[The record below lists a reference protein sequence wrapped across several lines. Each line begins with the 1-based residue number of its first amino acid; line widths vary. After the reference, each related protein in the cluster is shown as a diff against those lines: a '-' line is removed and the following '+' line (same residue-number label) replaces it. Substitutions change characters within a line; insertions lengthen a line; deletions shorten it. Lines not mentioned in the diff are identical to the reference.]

1 MKKFINLLICAILS
15 HFAVS
20 AQITY
25 NPSVQSQ
32 NNRGKIL
39 SVNITNNETII
50 KIQFPRGGT
59 HSISSATVLVPCD
72 AWNISDARSSN
83 LAWPPAEQALV
94 SASLYARNR
103 QIVEEGRM
111 ALSND
116 GFLIRS
122 LGNDKLDTYYK
133 PSQGADYMVLELHFD
148 KLNPGE
154 DNVYIREIIGDT
166 GYEWYGIK
174 INNPFPITPTTGYNE
189 FSIKKKIDEQNDGV
203 VGIYEQIGVTNY
215 KLGCIKDGEK
225 YKLVYL
231 GSRENFRQWRIGDLK
246 SVLHFTAIPYLFKAD
261 YYILNK
267 TREEVYVVFDGQSM
281 KITFEDGSATTY
293 LKMYP
298 TASPSGNNTSEE
310 SADWS
315 GTGFALNN
323 GYICT
328 NYHVIDGAKSIE
340 IRGIQGDF
348 TTSYSAKAVASDK
361 FNDLSI
367 LKIDDENF
375 KGFGPIPYNIK
386 TSMADVGEEIFVLG
400 YPMTATMGDE
410 IKLTTGVVSS
420 RTGFQGDVSLY
431 QISAPIQPGNSGGP
445 LFDSQG
451 NLIGIISAKHK
462 GAENVGYA
470 IKASYLKNLME
481 SSLIEDIL
489 PINNTISSL
498 PLTGKVQKVK
508 NYVYF
513 IKCSSKSNSISTNN
527 NHDISSYTDEDDM
540 TYYSSNTISDS
551 TGTRVNATAYKIPDT
566 YESEA
571 ESDNSEALISSGMK
585 LAMED
590 SVHYTPDKDTVNNPY
605 VKTVID
611 KMAIIKRV
619 IRKDDFTAVEISIK
633 RGKRQWCNINEDTYI
648 EADGIRYTM
657 TCADGIATAPEK
669 TYFPYTEDSV
679 TFTLFFPPIP
689 KSAVS
694 MHLIES
700 TYSDFRFY
708 GIQLR

>member
-1 MKKFINLLICAILS
+1 M
-15 HFAVS
+15 
-20 AQITY
+20 
-25 NPSVQSQ
+25 
-32 NNRGKIL
+32 
-39 SVNITNNETII
+39 
-50 KIQFPRGGT
+50 
-59 HSISSATVLVPCD
+59 
-72 AWNISDARSSN
+72 
-83 LAWPPAEQALV
+83 
-94 SASLYARNR
+94 
-103 QIVEEGRM
+103 
-111 ALSND
+111 
-116 GFLIRS
+116 
-122 LGNDKLDTYYK
+122 
-133 PSQGADYMVLELHFD
+133 
-148 KLNPGE
+148 
-154 DNVYIREIIGDT
+154 
-166 GYEWYGIK
+166 
-174 INNPFPITPTTGYNE
+174 
-189 FSIKKKIDEQNDGV
+189 
-203 VGIYEQIGVTNY
+203 
-215 KLGCIKDGEK
+215 
-225 YKLVYL
+225 
-231 GSRENFRQWRIGDLK
+231 
-246 SVLHFTAIPYLFKAD
+246 
-261 YYILNK
+261 
-267 TREEVYVVFDGQSM
+267 
-281 KITFEDGSATTY
+281 
-293 LKMYP
+293 
-298 TASPSGNNTSEE
+298 
-310 SADWS
+310 
-315 GTGFALNN
+315 
-323 GYICT
+323 
-328 NYHVIDGAKSIE
+328 
-340 IRGIQGDF
+340 
-348 TTSYSAKAVASDK
+348 
-361 FNDLSI
+361 SI

-508 NYVYF
+508 DYVYF

-657 TCADGIATAPEK
+657 TYADGIATAPEK
-669 TYFPYTEDSV
+669 TYFPDTEDKV
-679 TFTLFFPPIP
+679 TFTLYFPPIP
-689 KSAVS
+689 KSAAS